1 MPEMPG
7 GVRPDEHIS
16 SEQDPSITVKPLF
29 AEDRQ
34 RHFSKRG
41 SSGVGLLLHQPVN
54 EVVKVSDIMSAVD
67 AMLLDMALHG
77 YVQPVAQ
84 SEVISTLKEI
94 RRAGKLDRSA
104 SSAPEVTRGPSRKK
118 P

>member
-16 SEQDPSITVKPLF
+16 SERDPSITVKPLF

-41 SSGVGLLLHQPVN
+41 SPGVGLLLHRPVN
-54 EVVKVSDIMSAVD
+54 EVVKVSDIMSAID
-67 AMLLDMALHG
+67 AMLFDMALHG
-77 YVQPVAQ
+77 YVQPVAH
-84 SEVISTLKEI
+84 SEVVRILKEI
-94 RRAGKLDRSA
+94 RRTGKLDRTP
-104 SSAPEVTRGPSRKK
+104 SSAPGVTRGPSKK
-118 P
+118 EP